1 MSDFS
6 DGIANVSALTTQ
18 INQLKESGQT
28 TGRAS
33 GAAAGTTQAD
43 INASLLDIEKG
54 FSALLDN
61 LMYSADDKKK
71 SEDKYDPFSA
81 LESYNQATGA
91 ATTSSNSTTGT
102 SQVPNANIAPSS
114 ATNPALNYINVPD
127 LDLTI

>member
-1 MSDFS
+1 MTDFM

-28 TGRAS
+28 TGGTS
-33 GAAAGTTQAD
+33 NPAAGTTQAD
-43 INASLLDIEKG
+43 INNSLLEIEKG
-54 FSALLDN
+54 FSSLLDS
-61 LMYSADDKKK
+61 LLSSSDDPKK

-81 LESYNQATGA
+81 LESYNQ
-91 ATTSSNSTTGT
+91 TTGT